1 MDIKTGIPIYNAVI
15 NDDECGIDRI
25 SLVDSPAVESYFVA
39 FNKAKQPML
48 FSSNEPQKMIT
59 GVIARCDFPIYRYDK
74 ELGEYYINFTQETI
88 KQMAQKLLRDNNQNN
103 VNIEHL
109 FGSDVDGVEMVE
121 LFFKDIDKGKNP
133 TGFEDISNGS
143 LFATFKVDNQ
153 DIWQKIRSGEFKG
166 FSLEGMFGFDL
177 PSNEP
182 ENIVDEDV
190 ELDELL
196 AMLDELYRR
205 TH

>member
-39 FNKAKQPML
+39 FNKAKQPIL